1 MKPKIIVFDTNTL
14 ISALIFPSSVPNKAF
29 RKALLLADI
38 VCSNET
44 INEITIVSKRSKFDK
59 YNTLEMREAFVEE
72 YIQSAILIENIKTQ
86 ITACRDPKDDKFLT
100 LALAAQADYIIS
112 GDADL
117 LVLHPFQGIHII
129 KPADFLDI
137 IL

>member
-1 MKPKIIVFDTNTL
+1 MVTGVQTCALP
-14 ISALIFPSSVPNKAF
+14 IS
-29 RKALLLADI
+29 
-38 VCSNET
+38 
-44 INEITIVSKRSKFDK
+44 
-59 YNTLEMREAFVEE
+59 
-72 YIQSAILIENIKTQ
+72 
-86 ITACRDPKDDKFLT
+86 KDDKFLT
-100 LALAAQADYIIS
+100 LAVAAQADYIIS

>member
-1 MKPKIIVFDTNTL
+1 MKTSIIVFDTNTL
-14 ISALIFPSSVPNKAF
+14 ISAVIRPFSVPHQALNKASS
-29 RKALLLADI
+29 KGLL
-38 VCSNET
+38 VYSSET
-44 INEITIVSKRSKFDK
+44 HDELLYVIKKSKFDK
-59 YNTLEMREAFVEE
+59 YVTEAERQKFIDSYERM
-72 YIQSAILIENIKTQ
+72 ALFMPNILNKII
-86 ITACRDPKDDKFLT
+86 ACRDPKDDKFLT
-100 LALAAQADYIIS
+100 LAVAAQADYIIS